1 MAVLKIVI
9 NRYEN
14 TNAIANLVNY
24 VLNEEKMPHG
34 CWGGKGISLYAP
46 AETMYAVKNIYD
58 KTTGKQAE
66 HFILAFSKEESAKLT
81 FDLIYKIAYDIC
93 NLLGNVQVLFGLHE
107 VRNTYFSDDYDDDSV
122 HLHFVVNT
130 VELQTGK
137 KFRLDFSNEYYIK
150 DCIYEILKSYNIS
163 ETIVMVNKKYPE

>member
-14 TNAIANLVNY
+14 TDAIANLVNY
-24 VLNEEKMPHG
+24 VLNKEKMPHW
-34 CWGGKGISLYAP
+34 CYGGKGISMYAP

-66 HFILAFSKEESAKLT
+66 HFILAFSREESVKLT
-81 FDLIYKIAYDIC
+81 VPLIYKIAYDIC
-93 NLLGNVQVLFGLHE
+93 DLLGNVQVLFGLHE
-107 VRNTYFSDDYDDDSV
+107 VRNTYFSEDYENDSV

-130 VELQTGK
+130 VDLQTGK
-137 KFRLDFSNEYYIK
+137 KFRLDFSNEYLLK
-150 DCIYEILKSYNIS
+150 DCICEVLKTYDIS
-163 ETIVMVNKKYPE
+163 ESIVLVNKKYSE